1 DESATRTSICPVGTG
16 PTAEILDQTNNPLA
30 HAAVIESWLT
40 AEKPSSVPVAVD
52 REKIPFGGSRPV
64 AMFDHL
70 L

>member
-1 DESATRTSICPVGTG
+1 GPG
-16 PTAEILDQTNNPLA
+16 PTAEILDQSNIPLA

-52 REKIPFGGSRPV
+52 PEKIPFGASRPG

-70 L
+70 LECCASALQYAA